1 MRVHARVHERVCTG
15 ARVRACECI
24 CRYQEK
30 VAGMFVF
37 VGSRAKGSP
46 LRPHHHPSFDID
58 EEAMM
63 IGTSFWL
70 ELVEQVLCIP
80 RAEIVL

>member
-1 MRVHARVHERVCTG
+1 MSVC
-15 ARVRACECI
+15 ALARACAHASA